1 MVHIISL
8 LLVGYKALS
17 YKALTDNEYIVEKD
31 DLKDVSKDILQ
42 ELDIVSEEEYLLD
55 ITRPYHNLLQKN
67 EKFRNIKHSQ
77 SFIWDYNTAFMEEK
91 DKTYAYV
98 QDELGSPIRLLE
110 LGETGETK
118 QMVYGYDEFGVDT
131 YKTQGKIQ
139 PFGYTGYRHDK
150 VADTYFAQAREYIP
164 SVVRFGGEDWIKGN
178 IEKPF
183 SLNQYGYCWGNPIGL
198 VDRDG
203 KTPEMAS
210 NYSQVFDIL
219 KTGTEM
225 AGAAAL
231 ADSPAPGPMDLVA
244 LGIIGITLV
253 VAGGVAVGT
262 YINSKAKEKEKARI
276 IALEQVTTKR
286 PKQTVIYRG
295 GSGNATNLTPRPRDI
310 DDGLS
315 YELSV
320 TPDIADKYTMT
331 TMEAVNATG
340 VLEAVID
347 RPNHVSVR
355 PVNPL
360 EMMEWINSRPTAKEN
375 PYYLTK
381 ILASISIRDNGGP
394 CNVSS
399 D

>member
-1 MVHIISL
+1 MDTLDRLS
-8 LLVGYKALS
+8 LS
-17 YKALTDNEYIVEKD
+17 YSFSGKAKNYIYDGLGNRIGNKEHRVDKY
-31 DLKDVSKDILQ
+31 DLRDISKDILQ

-67 EKFRNIKHSQ
+67 EKFRNIEHSQ
-77 SFIWDYNTAFMEEK
+77 SFIWDYNTVFMEDK
-91 DKTYAYV
+91 DKTYTYL
-98 QDELGSPIRLLE
+98 QDELGSPMRLLE
-110 LGETGETK
+110 LGETEETK

-131 YKTQGKIQ
+131 YKIQGKIQ

-164 SVVRFGGEDWIKGN
+164 SVGRFGREDWIKGN

-203 KTPEMAS
+203 KTPEMDS

-225 AGAAAL
+225 SGA
-231 ADSPAPGPMDLVA
+231 
-244 LGIIGITLV
+244 
-253 VAGGVAVGT
+253 AVGT

-276 IALEQVTTKR
+276 IALEQVKTKR

>member
-91 DKTYAYV
+91 DKTYAYL

-164 SVVRFGGEDWIKGN
+164 SVGRFGGEDWIKGN

-203 KTPEMAS
+203 KAPEMAS

-231 ADSPAPGPMDLVA
+231 ADSPAHGPMDLVA

-295 GSGNATNLTPRPRDI
+295 GSGNATNLTPRNDGS
-310 DDGLS
+310 DVNGLS
-315 YELSV
+315 YELKV
-320 TPDIADKYTMT
+320 PVGRRYTWT
-331 TMEAVNATG
+331 TLEAVNSTG
-340 VLEAVID
+340 VLQAIID
-347 RPNHVSVR
+347 GPNHVKVI
-355 PVNPL
+355 PTDPL
-360 EMMEWINSRPTAKEN
+360 ELPIWMSTRETAKEN

>member
-1 MVHIISL
+1 
-8 LLVGYKALS
+8 
-17 YKALTDNEYIVEKD
+17 
-31 DLKDVSKDILQ
+31 
-42 ELDIVSEEEYLLD
+42 
-55 ITRPYHNLLQKN
+55 
-67 EKFRNIKHSQ
+67 
-77 SFIWDYNTAFMEEK
+77 MEDK
-91 DKTYAYV
+91 DKTYTYL
-98 QDELGSPIRLLE
+98 QDELGSPMRLLE
-110 LGETGETK
+110 LGETEETK

-131 YKTQGKIQ
+131 YKMQGRIQ

-164 SVVRFGGEDWIKGN
+164 SVGRFGREDWIKGN

-203 KTPEMAS
+203 KTPEMDS

-225 AGAAAL
+225 SGA
-231 ADSPAPGPMDLVA
+231 
-244 LGIIGITLV
+244 
-253 VAGGVAVGT
+253 AVGT

-276 IALEQVTTKR
+276 IALEQVKTKR

-295 GSGNATNLTPRPRDI
+295 ESGNATNLTPRDI

-381 ILASISIRDNGGP
+381 ILASISIRDNGGS

>member
-1 MVHIISL
+1 MDTLDRLS
-8 LLVGYKALS
+8 LS
-17 YKALTDNEYIVEKD
+17 YSFSGKAKNYIYDGLGNRIGNKEHRVDKY
-31 DLKDVSKDILQ
+31 DLRDISKDILQ

-67 EKFRNIKHSQ
+67 EKFRNIEHSQ
-77 SFIWDYNTAFMEEK
+77 SFIWDYNTVFMEDK
-91 DKTYAYV
+91 DKTYTYL
-98 QDELGSPIRLLE
+98 QDELGSPMRLLE
-110 LGETGETK
+110 LGETEETK

-131 YKTQGKIQ
+131 YKMQGRIQ

-164 SVVRFGGEDWIKGN
+164 SVGRFGREDWIKGN

-203 KTPEMAS
+203 KTPEMDS

-225 AGAAAL
+225 SGA
-231 ADSPAPGPMDLVA
+231 
-244 LGIIGITLV
+244 
-253 VAGGVAVGT
+253 AVGT

-276 IALEQVTTKR
+276 IALEQVKTKR

-295 GSGNATNLTPRPRDI
+295 ESGNATNLTPRPRDI
-310 DDGLS
+310 DDVLS

-381 ILASISIRDNGGP
+381 ILASISIRDNGGS

>member
-1 MVHIISL
+1 MDTLDRLS
-8 LLVGYKALS
+8 LS
-17 YKALTDNEYIVEKD
+17 YSFSGKAKNYIYDGLGNRIGNKEHRVDKD
-31 DLKDVSKDILQ
+31 DLRDISKDILQ

-67 EKFRNIKHSQ
+67 EKFRNIEHSQ
-77 SFIWDYNTAFMEEK
+77 SFIWDYNTAFMEDK
-91 DKTYAYV
+91 DKTYTYL

-110 LGETGETK
+110 LGETEETK

-131 YKTQGKIQ
+131 YKMQGRIQ

-164 SVVRFGGEDWIKGN
+164 SVGRFGREDWIKGN

-203 KTPEMAS
+203 KTPEMDS

-225 AGAAAL
+225 TGA
-231 ADSPAPGPMDLVA
+231 
-244 LGIIGITLV
+244 
-253 VAGGVAVGT
+253 AVGT

-276 IALEQVTTKR
+276 IALEQVKTKR

-295 GSGNATNLTPRPRDI
+295 ESGNATNLTPRDI

-381 ILASISIRDNGGP
+381 ILASISIRDNGGS

>member
-1 MVHIISL
+1 M
-8 LLVGYKALS
+8 
-17 YKALTDNEYIVEKD
+17 
-31 DLKDVSKDILQ
+31 
-42 ELDIVSEEEYLLD
+42 EEE
-55 ITRPYHNLLQKN
+55 
-67 EKFRNIKHSQ
+67 
-77 SFIWDYNTAFMEEK
+77 
-91 DKTYAYV
+91 DKTYTYL

-110 LGETGETK
+110 LGETEETK

-139 PFGYTGYRHDK
+139 PFGYTGYGYDE
-150 VADTYFAQAREYIP
+150 VADTYFAQAREYMQG
-164 SVVRFGGEDWIKGN
+164 VGRFGGEDWLKGN
-178 IEKPF
+178 IDKPF
-183 SLNQYGYCWGNPIGL
+183 SLNQYGYCWGNPMGL

-225 AGAAAL
+225 AGVAAL
-231 ADSPAPGPMDLVA
+231 SDSPVPGPMDLVA
-244 LGIIGITLV
+244 LGILGVTLV
-253 VAGGVAVGT
+253 VSGGVAVGT
-262 YINSKAKEKEKARI
+262 YINSKAKEKEKARVV
-276 IALEQVTTKR
+276 ALEQVKTKR
-286 PKQTVIYRG
+286 PNQTVIYRWG
-295 GSGNATNLTPRPRDI
+295 NGNATNLTPRSRDI

>member
-1 MVHIISL
+1 MDTLDRLS
-8 LLVGYKALS
+8 LS
-17 YKALTDNEYIVEKD
+17 YSFSGKAKNYIYDGLGNRIGNKEHRVDKD
-31 DLKDVSKDILQ
+31 DLRDISKDILQ

-67 EKFRNIKHSQ
+67 EKFRNIEHSQ
-77 SFIWDYNTAFMEEK
+77 SFIWDYNTAFMEDK
-91 DKTYAYV
+91 DKTYTYL

-110 LGETGETK
+110 LGETEETK

-131 YKTQGKIQ
+131 YKMQGRIQ

-164 SVVRFGGEDWIKGN
+164 SVGRFGREDWIKGN

-203 KTPEMAS
+203 KTPEMDS

-225 AGAAAL
+225 TGA
-231 ADSPAPGPMDLVA
+231 
-244 LGIIGITLV
+244 
-253 VAGGVAVGT
+253 AVGT

-276 IALEQVTTKR
+276 IALEQVKTKR

-295 GSGNATNLTPRPRDI
+295 ESGNATNLTPRDI

-331 TMEAVNATG
+331 TMEVVNATWG
-340 VLEAVID
+340 LEAVID

-360 EMMEWINSRPTAKEN
+360 EMMEWINSSQTAKEN

-381 ILASISIRDNGGP
+381 ILASISIRDNGGS

>member
-1 MVHIISL
+1 M
-8 LLVGYKALS
+8 
-17 YKALTDNEYIVEKD
+17 
-31 DLKDVSKDILQ
+31 
-42 ELDIVSEEEYLLD
+42 EEE
-55 ITRPYHNLLQKN
+55 
-67 EKFRNIKHSQ
+67 
-77 SFIWDYNTAFMEEK
+77 
-91 DKTYAYV
+91 DKTYAYLE
-98 QDELGSPIRLLE
+98 DELGSPIRLLE
-110 LGETGETK
+110 LGETEKTK

-139 PFGYTGYRHDK
+139 PFGYTGYRYDE
-150 VADTYFAQAREYIP
+150 VADTYFAQAREYMQG
-164 SVVRFGGEDWIKGN
+164 VGRFGGEDWLKGN
-178 IEKPF
+178 IDKPF
-183 SLNQYGYCWGNPIGL
+183 SLNQYGYCWGNPMGL

-225 AGAAAL
+225 AGVAAL
-231 ADSPAPGPMDLVA
+231 SDSPVPGPMDLVA
-244 LGIIGITLV
+244 LGILGVTLV

-262 YINSKAKEKEKARI
+262 YINSKAKEKEKARVV
-276 IALEQVTTKR
+276 ALEQVKTKR
-286 PKQTVIYRG
+286 PNQTVIYRCG
-295 GSGNATNLTPRPRDI
+295 NGNATNLTHRPRDI

-360 EMMEWINSRPTAKEN
+360 EMMEWINSRPTAKDN

-381 ILASISIRDNGGP
+381 ILASIFIRDNGGP

>member
-1 MVHIISL
+1 MDTLDRLS
-8 LLVGYKALS
+8 LS
-17 YKALTDNEYIVEKD
+17 YSFSGKAKNYIYDGLGNRIGNKEHRVDKD
-31 DLKDVSKDILQ
+31 DLRDISKDILQ

-67 EKFRNIKHSQ
+67 EKFRNIEHSQ
-77 SFIWDYNTAFMEEK
+77 SFIWDYNTAFMEDK
-91 DKTYAYV
+91 DKTYTYL

-110 LGETGETK
+110 LGETEETK

-131 YKTQGKIQ
+131 YKMQGKIQ

-164 SVVRFGGEDWIKGN
+164 SVGRFGGEDWIRGN

-203 KTPEMAS
+203 KTPEMDS

-225 AGAAAL
+225 TGA
-231 ADSPAPGPMDLVA
+231 
-244 LGIIGITLV
+244 
-253 VAGGVAVGT
+253 AVGT

-276 IALEQVTTKR
+276 IALEQVKTKR

-295 GSGNATNLTPRPRDI
+295 ESGNATNLTPRDI

-331 TMEAVNATG
+331 TMEVVNATWG
-340 VLEAVID
+340 LEAVID

-381 ILASISIRDNGGP
+381 ILASISIRDNGGS

>member
-1 MVHIISL
+1 MDTLDRLS
-8 LLVGYKALS
+8 LS
-17 YKALTDNEYIVEKD
+17 YSFSGKAKNYIYDGLGNRIGNKEHRVDKD
-31 DLKDVSKDILQ
+31 DLRDISKDILQ

-67 EKFRNIKHSQ
+67 EKFRNIEHSQ
-77 SFIWDYNTAFMEEK
+77 SFIWDYNTAFMEDK
-91 DKTYAYV
+91 DKTYTYL

-110 LGETGETK
+110 LGETEETK

-131 YKTQGKIQ
+131 YKMQGRIQ

-164 SVVRFGGEDWIKGN
+164 SVGRFGREDWIKGN

-203 KTPEMAS
+203 KTPEMDS

-225 AGAAAL
+225 TGA
-231 ADSPAPGPMDLVA
+231 
-244 LGIIGITLV
+244 
-253 VAGGVAVGT
+253 AVGT

-276 IALEQVTTKR
+276 IALEQVKTKR

-295 GSGNATNLTPRPRDI
+295 ESGNATNLTPRDI

-360 EMMEWINSRPTAKEN
+360 EMMEWINSSQTAKEN

-381 ILASISIRDNGGP
+381 ILASISIRDNGGS

-399 D
+399 E

>member
-1 MVHIISL
+1 MDTLDRLS
-8 LLVGYKALS
+8 LS
-17 YKALTDNEYIVEKD
+17 YSFSGKAKNYIYDGLGNRIGNKEHRVDKD
-31 DLKDVSKDILQ
+31 DLRDISKDILQ

-67 EKFRNIKHSQ
+67 EKFRNIEHSQ
-77 SFIWDYNTAFMEEK
+77 SFIWDYNTAFMEDK
-91 DKTYAYV
+91 DKTYTYL

-110 LGETGETK
+110 LGETEETK
-118 QMVYGYDEFGVDT
+118 QMVYGYDEFVVDT
-131 YKTQGKIQ
+131 YKMQGRIQ

-164 SVVRFGGEDWIKGN
+164 SVGRFGREDWIKGN

-203 KTPEMAS
+203 KTPEMDS

-225 AGAAAL
+225 TGA
-231 ADSPAPGPMDLVA
+231 
-244 LGIIGITLV
+244 
-253 VAGGVAVGT
+253 AVGT

-276 IALEQVTTKR
+276 IALEQVKTKR

-295 GSGNATNLTPRPRDI
+295 ESGNATNLTPRDI

-381 ILASISIRDNGGP
+381 ILASISIRDNGGS

>member
-1 MVHIISL
+1 M
-8 LLVGYKALS
+8 
-17 YKALTDNEYIVEKD
+17 
-31 DLKDVSKDILQ
+31 
-42 ELDIVSEEEYLLD
+42 EEEDKAYTYL
-55 ITRPYHNLLQKN
+55 
-67 EKFRNIKHSQ
+67 
-77 SFIWDYNTAFMEEK
+77 
-91 DKTYAYV
+91 

-110 LGETGETK
+110 LGETEETK

-139 PFGYTGYRHDK
+139 PFGYTGYGYDE
-150 VADTYFAQAREYIP
+150 VADTYFAQAREYMQG
-164 SVVRFGGEDWIKGN
+164 VGRFGGEDWLKGN
-178 IEKPF
+178 IDKPF
-183 SLNQYGYCWGNPIGL
+183 SLNQYGYCWGNPMGL

-225 AGAAAL
+225 AGVAAL
-231 ADSPAPGPMDLVA
+231 SDSPVPGPMDLVA
-244 LGIIGITLV
+244 LGILGVTLV
-253 VAGGVAVGT
+253 VSGGVAVGT
-262 YINSKAKEKEKARI
+262 YINSKAKEKEKARVV
-276 IALEQVTTKR
+276 ALEQVKTKR
-286 PKQTVIYRG
+286 PNQTVIYRWG
-295 GSGNATNLTPRPRDI
+295 NGNATNLTPRSRDI